1 MIRCF
6 TLYCNFSINL
16 QDRYVPK
23 NSNKFWSMT
32 WLGFARS
39 INHKLVWPFCL
50 SSGTSN
56 FVSCVA
62 CCLYVFFFF
71 LFFFSIHT
79 DVQLFSRFSFLLLFF
94 HFKSNIIVVLVIV
107 QIFKQINSCWLN
119 IWRQCEFIATP
130 RASAFY
136 LRRNLS
142 RFDPAYHCVLVSAA
156 RLFCHFKFS
165 FFSLFRKLKNIEKL

>member
-1 MIRCF
+1 MSLKIVISF
-6 TLYCNFSINL
+6 DQWLDWAL
-16 QDRYVPK
+16 QDR
-23 NSNKFWSMT
+23 
-32 WLGFARS
+32 S
-39 INHKLVWPFCL
+39 IINLCDPSACRLAHLISCLVLLAVCM
-50 SSGTSN
+50 
-56 FVSCVA
+56 
-62 CCLYVFFFF
+62 FFFSF
-71 LFFFSIHT
+71 FFFFSIHT

-107 QIFKQINSCWLN
+107 QIFKQINSRWLN